1 MVLTVVGTVTEN
13 VVVVVT
19 VLPGSGKVVVVV
31 VTILER
37 VVPAPPA
44 VGMSVIVCVAVE
56 VIVVRG
62 TGGYV

>member
-1 MVLTVVGTVTEN
+1 M
-13 VVVVVT
+13 VVVT
-19 VLPGSGKVVVVV
+19 VLPGSGKVVMVV